1 MIDFYTW
8 TTPNGRKVSI
18 LLEELGAD
26 YKAHAID
33 IGKGE
38 QHAPAFLA
46 ISPNNKIP
54 AIHDHDTGMSIM
66 ESAAIMIYLAEKY
79 SKFLPSSGRGRT
91 DVLQWLMWQMGG
103 LGPMLG
109 QVHQFVHHNKG
120 VSAYAE
126 ERFTKEAKRLY
137 GVLDTQ
143 LRDNEF
149 IAGDYSIADMACWPW
164 ISRYEWQ
171 EMDLSKYPHIQR
183 WYKQLLAREA
193 VQKGYHVPKQMPVIP
208 PGD

>member
-79 SKFLPSSGRGRT
+79 GKFLPSSGQGRT

-193 VQKGYHVPKQMPVIP
+193 VQKGYHVPKRMPAIP